1 MYIVS
6 DWLDSLG
13 DALWSAEKNHPG
25 SIRMLSDIFNDPI
38 ELVRCYI
45 EPNCRYQDHT
55 GNSGKAACS
64 AFDAINLFMGEGVD
78 LSIKGGHQLLVLGN
92 SGSGKTS
99 FLSLLRLS
107 QILESRDR
115 PTRCELFRLG
125 LDTLDKIASIHNP
138 SECVLLLD
146 GLDEDREARASPRQR
161 LLDLLEASESFNRV
175 VIACDNRFFFQQ
187 VSDQSSGDE
196 GSKIGEFDCPL
207 MVMLDFDTDQVEMY
221 LDDRYPAQW
230 KQRLFRKGA
239 REDAAKQVA
248 NVGVLKH
255 RPQLLSLIG
264 YLFENDGPI
273 PDEYA
278 LMEIA
283 SVQWLVE
290 ESEIASERDNPL
302 LTIESL
308 YEFSKILA
316 TRMMGLGQYS
326 ASEHRVLEWL
336 PKDKDPFQLQL
347 MAFGPYSLLQR
358 HEFGAGERSCRF
370 LHRSVQEFFAAQQ
383 VLDTSSPEEIV
394 VPGFATNKMIDYI
407 ERGRSSNDEHR
418 GKKLIMRD
426 SNLGG
431 FGVEGKDLKGA
442 IIAGSESDET
452 FEGHT
457 VPEDDFQQL
466 KLDGDTGVEKP
477 EPGSPVSFE
486 IEEGV
491 SLDMLWVPA
500 GSFNV
505 GNRDSPVLIE
515 IPQGFWLGKIPIT
528 QRIYESIMGL
538 NPAYF
543 IKEGDSLP
551 VEQVSW
557 IDAQGFCV
565 ELTKL
570 LPEGLDEPLEFRMPK
585 ESEWVHACRA
595 ENDSNYSYGD
605 NERIFGQYGWYSGNS
620 GGQPREPG
628 QKRPNPWGF
637 HDMHG
642 NVWEWCYDRDD
653 AFASRLINDLRGG
666 EKEEVRAI
674 RGGGWSSLV
683 YACRI
688 ANRNWLPLHEYN
700 NNIGFRVALVRNTP
714 KPKIPDVPEAPS
726 SLKLKTDD

>member
-1 MYIVS
+1 MYIAS
-6 DWLDSLG
+6 DRLEPQG
-13 DALWSAEKNHPG
+13 DTLWNAEKNHPG
-25 SIRMLSDIFNDPI
+25 SISMLSDIFNDPI

-55 GNSGKAACS
+55 GNTGKSACS
-64 AFDAINLFMGEGVD
+64 AFDAINLFMGDGID
-78 LSIKGGHQLLVLGN
+78 PSIKGGNQLLVLGN
-92 SGSGKTS
+92 SGLGKTS

-115 PTRCELFRLG
+115 PARCELFRLG
-125 LDTLDKIASIHNP
+125 LDTLDKIAFIHNP

-146 GLDEDREARASPRQR
+146 GLDEDREARSSPRQR

-175 VIACDNRFFFQQ
+175 VIACDNRYFFQQ
-187 VSDQSSGDE
+187 ISDQSTGDE
-196 GSKIGEFDCPL
+196 GGKVGDFDCPL
-207 MVMLDFDTDQVEMY
+207 MVMLDFDTDQVDMY
-221 LDDRYPAQW
+221 LDSRYPAQW
-230 KQRLFRKGA
+230 KQRLFRKGE

-248 NVGVLKH
+248 NLGVLKH
-255 RPQLLSLIG
+255 RPQSPSLVG
-264 YLFENDGPI
+264 FLFDNDGPI

-290 ESEIASERDNPL
+290 ESEVAAERDNPL

-308 YEFSKILA
+308 YDFAKILS

-326 ASEHRVLEWL
+326 VSEHRVLGWL
-336 PKDKDPFQLQL
+336 PADKDPFQLQL
-347 MAFGPYSLLQR
+347 MTFGPYSLLQR
-358 HEFGAGERSCRF
+358 HEFGAGERSYRF

-418 GKKLIMRD
+418 SKKLIMRD

-457 VPEDDFQQL
+457 VPEDDFQQVR
-466 KLDGDTGVEKP
+466 LDGDTGMEKP

-486 IEEGV
+486 KEEGV
-491 SLDMLWVPA
+491 SLDMLWVPE
-500 GSFNV
+500 GSFNF

-528 QRIYESIMGL
+528 QRIYESIIGL
-538 NPAYF
+538 NPSF
-543 IKEGDSLP
+543 FVKEGDGLP

-557 IDAQGFCV
+557 IDAQAFCV
-565 ELTKL
+565 ELTNL
-570 LPEGLDEPLEFRMPK
+570 LPEGLDEPLEFRLPK
-585 ESEWVHACRA
+585 ESEW
-595 ENDSNYSYGD
+595 
-605 NERIFGQYGWYSGNS
+605 
-620 GGQPREPG
+620 
-628 QKRPNPWGF
+628 
-637 HDMHG
+637 
-642 NVWEWCYDRDD
+642 
-653 AFASRLINDLRGG
+653 
-666 EKEEVRAI
+666 
-674 RGGGWSSLV
+674 V

-688 ANRNWLPLHEYN
+688 ANRNWFPLHEYN
-700 NNIGFRVALVRNTP
+700 NNIGFRVALVRKMP
-714 KPKIPDVPEAPS
+714 KPDIPDTLEAPS
-726 SLKLKTDD
+726 SLKLKTND